1 MQKQNSSPFC
11 TSSFVKLNHSL
22 QKISFHRCDHSSGH
36 LRSFLRRNQEDEF
49 WICVRSSGPP
59 YADLYLVEDFL
70 FFRYPTSSPCPPS
83 LLPPPPLPL
92 PPTAP
97 TNRPPTPLYS
107 SITSSAIA
115 SLPAYDQSL
124 LSALRRQHQSDSV
137 ALRRSLTRHQR
148 RCE

>member
-1 MQKQNSSPFC
+1 
-11 TSSFVKLNHSL
+11 VKLNHSL

-70 FFRYPTSSPCPPS
+70 FFHYPIPLHHVHLLFCRRLRYHFH
-83 LLPPPPLPL
+83 
-92 PPTAP
+92 PTAP